1 MPFKYKNHIRVNRD
15 AHWCSFNSSNVTDIY
30 AGKKIEIKG
39 ENMTNEE
46 AVHEL
51 RIQSTV
57 LESMIQYNE
66 DFEPKADNSS
76 LTNRKNAI
84 DKAITALEKQIPK
97 LVKIRAWSPANCPTC
112 EYELSEHKG
121 DGYYKHL
128 THLER
133 CPNVECSQRLKW
145 NDE

>member
-1 MPFKYKNHIRVNRD
+1 
-15 AHWCSFNSSNVTDIY
+15 
-30 AGKKIEIKG
+30 
-39 ENMTNEE
+39 MTNEE
-46 AVHEL
+46 AAHEL

-57 LESMIQYNE
+57 LENMIRYNE

-76 LTNRKNAI
+76 LINRKNAI

-97 LVKIRAWSPANCPTC
+97 LVKIRAWRPANCPTC

-133 CPNVECSQRLKW
+133 CPNVECGQRIKW
-145 NDE
+145 HDD